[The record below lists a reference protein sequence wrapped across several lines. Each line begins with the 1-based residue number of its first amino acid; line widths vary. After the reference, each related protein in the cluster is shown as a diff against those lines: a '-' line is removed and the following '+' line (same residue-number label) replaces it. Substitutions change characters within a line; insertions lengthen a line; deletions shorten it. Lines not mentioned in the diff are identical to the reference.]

1 MSQVLEQGRG
11 RWKGDRSR
19 RGQRAGQE
27 DEAETGGEEEAAA
40 KAAFLEQITHP
51 GVRREEPLV
60 LPMGWGAC
68 WPPRHSS
75 TPPGPRLV
83 RQAVGYRDVQTCCLS
98 PGLWEG

>member
-40 KAAFLEQITHP
+40 KAAFPVHYQLPELTQIH
-51 GVRREEPLV
+51 V
-60 LPMGWGAC
+60 
-68 WPPRHSS
+68 H
-75 TPPGPRLV
+75 
-83 RQAVGYRDVQTCCLS
+83 
-98 PGLWEG
+98 